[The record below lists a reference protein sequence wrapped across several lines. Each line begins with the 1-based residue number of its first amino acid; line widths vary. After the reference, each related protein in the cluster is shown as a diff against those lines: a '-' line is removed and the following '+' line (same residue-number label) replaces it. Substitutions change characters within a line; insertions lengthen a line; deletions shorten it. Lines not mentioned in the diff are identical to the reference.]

1 MTNSSYGRYLIYAA
15 ILATIVVYWAG
26 LRGPFLLDDTPN
38 LAPLQNWLD
47 GRAGAIELVLGNSSG
62 VLGRPLS
69 MFSLWLTAATGGMH
83 PFPFK
88 LGNLL
93 IHVLCGLVGWQMLRR
108 LLDQD
113 PRFAAKANLTA
124 AILAALWL
132 LHPINVSTVLYAVQ
146 RMAQLST
153 LFVLLAVWVYML
165 ARRQLGDGD
174 TRPATIKLFILFP
187 LLLIA
192 GLFSKENA
200 AVAPALC
207 LVIELAYFAHRPRP
221 GKILPTFYALFL
233 LLPAMAA
240 ITIMVVAPD
249 KLFGLY
255 ATRDFTML
263 ERLLS
268 QPRALME
275 YLGLIFWPR
284 GGMMGVYVD
293 DFIASTSLLS
303 PPYTLLAW
311 IALLAIT
318 AGALLMRK
326 QAPSLFAGWLFFLV
340 AHSVESTILPLELYF
355 EHRNYLPLF
364 GILLATA
371 GLLNWLLEHFI
382 PARLRDPRI
391 AMAGAT
397 IAAVA
402 FATITWQQVQVWRSM
417 DTIVA
422 QAIAYRPGSLR
433 AALEKTASDVN
444 AKRWGEVRTTM
455 NRLVDNPV
463 PKHQVVAHLSLLI
476 LNCLEHGDA
485 ASDRLALAESAHSG
499 NISLTD
505 VLTYKPLAKVVLDG
519 RCGSD
524 ITPLLVANS
533 IVRIADNAVGQPDS
547 SKPKWLLRALA
558 AELYV
563 RAERYEEA
571 TVQARLAWQ
580 PEISDTAIGG
590 VLVKL
595 QMQAGDKTGAAR
607 TLAQIA
613 QRTPSYQHQ
622 ARAEIEK
629 TRAQI
634 EQMPDRPTSRR

>member
-1 MTNSSYGRYLIYAA
+1 MTDTISNWQSRLPFSVAA
-15 ILATIVVYWAG
+15 LASVALYSAG
-26 LRGPFLLDDTPN
+26 LHGPFLLDDSAN
-38 LAPLQNWLD
+38 LDPLKQWLD

-433 AALEKTASDVN
+433 AVLSQVTLDVKHANYDN
-444 AKRWGEVRTTM
+444 AAQ
-455 NRLVDNPV
+455 RLQTLIISDNPR
-463 PKHQVVAHLSLLI
+463 HRRIGLLSLLTVD
-476 LNCLEHGDA
+476 CLRGKL
-485 ASDRLALAESAHSG
+485 S
-499 NISLTD
+499 SLTLLQKAD
-505 VLTYKPLAKVVLDG
+505 SITVPSVTPIEIQAYAPVEVAAQTGSCAVLNDGVVADSLVGMLD
-519 RCGSD
+519 R
-524 ITPLLVANS
+524 TNE
-533 IVRIADNAVGQPDS
+533 QPATS
-547 SKPKWLLRALA
+547 RFKWQLRATA
-558 AELYV
+558 ARMYV
-563 RAERYEEA
+563 RAGRWQDA
-571 TVQARLAWQ
+571 KAQARQAWI
-580 PEISDTAIGG
+580 PGISDTAVGG
-590 VLVKL
+590 MLVRIL
-595 QMQAGDKTGAAR
+595 LHDGDKAGAQQTLDEVTAHVDASHR
-607 TLAQIA
+607 TASKEVLRLQSHINTLA
-613 QRTPSYQHQ
+613 
-622 ARAEIEK
+622 
-629 TRAQI
+629 
-634 EQMPDRPTSRR
+634 D